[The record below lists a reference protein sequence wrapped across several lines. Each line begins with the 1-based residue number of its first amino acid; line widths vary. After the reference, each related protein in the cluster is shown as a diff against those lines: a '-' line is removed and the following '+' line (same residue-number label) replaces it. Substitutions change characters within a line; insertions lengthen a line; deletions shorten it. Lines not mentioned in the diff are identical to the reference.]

1 MFYQKN
7 VDYVALLWEDFMF
20 QADNREISSVR
31 KENMPYPRF
40 TKAIISHFISKDK
53 TISMRN
59 KIYLHTIRDDS
70 LLEEEP
76 AKKPKRAKKPK
87 PAKQADTAKKTAL
100 AKKSTTMPTAG
111 VVIRDTHGVSTS
123 KKKAQA
129 KVDIDLLSDVALLEA
144 TQLKKALKKSKQD
157 THMLYPSG
165 SDDEVGSQPK
175 VPDELKE
182 KTTGINEGTVS
193 GDDDDSNDDDGN
205 NVEDNND
212 YEQANDERTES
223 DDEEEEKQD
232 DEFVRTPEHYVPTQ
246 DETNDKSDDV
256 TKEEYE
262 RINEELYG
270 NVNVSLKDAE
280 PTNKE
285 EGDVEMTVAG
295 QVNVNQEDAGN
306 QVKDDAQAT
315 QKTKGLILSSSI
327 SSDYAAKYLN
337 FDNISSVNTEVVS
350 LLDINVQH
358 EVSRT
363 SPLLT
368 IPVSLQPQLT
378 ISESETLAAFHQ
390 RITDLEKD
398 VKEIKSVDHSATLL
412 STIKCEVPNVVKEYL
427 GTSLDDALHKVLK
440 KHSADI
446 TKEHFVP
453 AKIVERLRQ
462 QYVPEK
468 STKDIRKIK
477 IEHIKKQQEPK
488 ETITS
493 SDTTALIEFDQK
505 TILFE
510 TMTKSKS
517 FNENEGV
524 ADKLKKMKQDDA
536 DKDEGPSAGLDQ
548 RMLKALTNRLD
559 WNNPERKEYSFN
571 LSKPLPLIMVQGHQV
586 VHVHY
591 FINNDLKYLRGGSS
605 SKKYTTSTTKTKAAK
620 YDILG
625 IEDMVPLLWSPI
637 KWYNYGYLEEI
648 EVQREDKQLYKFKEA
663 LRMFSRR
670 IVIIKR
676 VEDLQ
681 LGVKSY
687 QNKLNI
693 TKPCTFKSDISNRT
707 PYTAYNNPQRIIYVD
722 KYKRNR
728 LMRSDKLYKFS
739 DRTLTFVRSVI
750 HDIAS
755 NLRIDYLPKRRWSNL
770 HRQRSRIMIK
780 AIDNLMFE
788 IRLMRSLEKFVG
800 GRDYGEDFRL
810 LERTDGTTRTKRYE
824 ELSVAEKLQADCDLK
839 ATNIIC
845 HRLPNQD
852 FVEALSKEEIVPF
865 IKELGYTC
873 KCDMLTKIHTDHMHQ
888 PWRTF
893 AAVINRCMTL
903 LTFTVWAIKDSKA
916 YKIYIA
922 YATGAATPKKARKF
936 KKPASPSKKKTLVK
950 VKEEELE
957 PDNKDKP
964 TKKPTTKRQDNGDD
978 DDSNDDSN
986 DDVNEEAQDDEYI
999 HTPEDY
1005 VHNEDETND
1014 ESKEFDEQYYEELY
1028 GDVNISLK
1036 DAEPAD
1042 KEKGDVEMTNT
1053 EIGDAEL
1060 ENVNQEGAGNQV
1072 KDNDQ
1077 AT

>member
-182 KTTGINEGTVS
+182 KTTGTNEGTVS

-270 NVNVSLKDAE
+270 DVNVSLKDVE

-378 ISESETLAAFHQ
+378 VSESETLAAFHQ

-412 STIKCEVPNVVKEYL
+412 STIKYEVLNAE
-427 GTSLDDALHKVLK
+427 
-440 KHSADI
+440 HS
-446 TKEHFVP
+446 VP
-453 AKIVERLRQ
+453 AEIVKRLRQ

-468 STKDIRKIK
+468 STKDIRKFK
-477 IEHIKKQQEPK
+477 MEHARNLRQRALYH
-488 ETITS
+488 
-493 SDTTALIEFDQK
+493 ALIES
-505 TILFE
+505 ILE
-510 TMTKSKS
+510 DEDAMD
-517 FNENEGV
+517 EGV
-524 ADKLKKMKQDDA
+524 ADKLKKRKHDDA
-536 DKDEGPSAGLDQ
+536 DKDKGPSAGSD
-548 RMLKALTNRLD
+548 RG
-559 WNNPERKEYSFN
+559 
-571 LSKPLPLIMVQGHQV
+571 KPLPLIMVQGHQV

-755 NLRIDYLPKRRWSNL
+755 NLRMDYLPKRRWSNL
-770 HRQRSRIMIK
+770 DRQRSRIMIK
-780 AIDNLMFE
+780 AIDNLMLE
-788 IRLMRSLEKFVG
+788 RRLMRSLEKFVG

-810 LERTDGTTRTKRYE
+810 LERT
-824 ELSVAEKLQADCDLK
+824 
-839 ATNIIC
+839 I
-845 HRLPNQD
+845 
-852 FVEALSKEEIVPF
+852 
-865 IKELGYTC
+865 
-873 KCDMLTKIHTDHMHQ
+873 
-888 PWRTF
+888 
-893 AAVINRCMTL
+893 
-903 LTFTVWAIKDSKA
+903 
-916 YKIYIA
+916 
-922 YATGAATPKKARKF
+922 
-936 KKPASPSKKKTLVK
+936 
-950 VKEEELE
+950 
-957 PDNKDKP
+957 
-964 TKKPTTKRQDNGDD
+964 
-978 DDSNDDSN
+978 
-986 DDVNEEAQDDEYI
+986 
-999 HTPEDY
+999 
-1005 VHNEDETND
+1005 
-1014 ESKEFDEQYYEELY
+1014 
-1028 GDVNISLK
+1028 
-1036 DAEPAD
+1036 
-1042 KEKGDVEMTNT
+1042 
-1053 EIGDAEL
+1053 
-1060 ENVNQEGAGNQV
+1060 
-1072 KDNDQ
+1072 
-1077 AT
+1077 